1 MKKKITHISY
11 LEIENG
17 FDIVSY
23 IKNINENPSEIK
35 ITANADMISSKSSIK
50 LFRIDSQFVDFEKI
64 KTEFSELKISINNEI
79 GNDYIR
85 VYLFEIF

>member
-1 MKKKITHISY
+1 
-11 LEIENG
+11 
-17 FDIVSY
+17 
-23 IKNINENPSEIK
+23 
-35 ITANADMISSKSSIK
+35 MISSKSSIK